1 MSILKTIIAA
11 AVLAGSMLSLQ
22 AQAATIRYIP
32 TDVPKDKYQVE
43 LVRFLLSKID
53 HDYEFVPTQAK
64 TMVIS
69 RQISEIMSGNLS
81 FAAISTN
88 QQLEQDLRPI
98 RIPVLKGMLGHRVF
112 IIRDGDQHRFANI
125 HSLVE
130 LKQMMAGQGR
140 FWGSTPIF
148 ESAGMPMV
156 TPPKYGSLFHMLE
169 GGRFDYFPRAIH
181 EPYSEVAS
189 RPELNLAVEPNLLLV
204 YPSATYLF
212 TAKSNEKLA
221 ADLERAFN
229 LAINDGS
236 FDQWFYSHPLIHDAL
251 SKVRMAE
258 RTIIHMENPTLPSSA
273 PVERK
278 ELWLDVDVATK
289 TSASPPDLAGQ
300 QLVRTSR

>member
-1 MSILKTIIAA
+1 MTAA
-11 AVLAGSMLSLQ
+11 AVLVGSILSFSLQ
-22 AQAATIRYIP
+22 ATTIRYIP
-32 TDVPKDKYQVE
+32 TEVPKDKYQVE

-53 HDYEFVPTQAK
+53 HDYEFVPTPAK
-64 TMVIS
+64 SMVIS

-112 IIRDGDQHRFANI
+112 IIRDGDQHRFSAI
-125 HSLVE
+125 DSLAE

-148 ESAGMPMV
+148 ESAGIPMV

-189 RPELNLAVEPNLLLV
+189 RPDLNLVVEPNLLLV

-212 TAKSNEKLA
+212 TAKSNEQLA
-221 ADLERAFN
+221 VDLEQAFN

-236 FDQWFYSHPLIHDAL
+236 FDQWFYNHPLIKDAL
-251 SKVRMAE
+251 NKVRMAE
-258 RTIIHMENPTLPSSA
+258 RTIIHIDNPTLPASA
-273 PVERK
+273 PVDRK
-278 ELWLDVDVATK
+278 ELWLDVDVAK
-289 TSASPPDLAGQ
+289 QTSNAPHDLASQ
-300 QLVRTSR
+300 QLARTSR